1 VNLLRP
7 RHFAAAAAAIVL
19 IASLAGCSSSG
30 KGSNNY
36 LDGNGNSPGTS
47 ASPTPGGVIPTATA
61 GGAVVPY
68 AGTVGTGVGVVGKTQ
83 HEPKVT
89 IAKGAPKPTALITT
103 DLVIGTGA
111 TATATSKVS
120 VSYVGVNFL
129 TGKVFN
135 NTYPTGQTL
144 TIGLDQVIDGWK
156 QGIPGMKVG
165 GVRAL
170 SMPASLAYGD
180 SPPDASVA
188 GPLVFVVEL
197 QSMS

>member
-1 VNLLRP
+1 MNQLRP
-7 RHFAAAAAAIVL
+7 RHLAAAATALAL
-19 IASLAGCSSSG
+19 TLTLAGCSGSGVIGGSSTPTTAAP
-30 KGSNNY
+30 STQPP
-36 LDGNGNSPGTS
+36 NGT
-47 ASPTPGGVIPTATA
+47 IPTATA

-89 IAKGAPKPTALITT
+89 IAKGAPKPTDLVST
-103 DLVIGTGA
+103 DLVIGTGD
-111 TATATSKVS
+111 TATPTSKVT
-120 VSYVGVNFL
+120 VSYVGVNFT
-129 TGKVFN
+129 TGAVFN

-144 TIGLDQVIDGWK
+144 TIGLDQVIPGWQ

-170 SMPASLAYGD
+170 SIPASLAYGD
-180 SPPDASVA
+180 SPPDKSVA